1 MLKSVLALAMLLLAG
16 CASLPSGKADPRDPW
31 ERFNRSTFA
40 FNDAMDRAIARP
52 VAKAYKK
59 VMPRFVR
66 AGVNNVFNN
75 LNTVNTAVNDALQGK
90 MRAAGHDSTRFLMN
104 TVFGFGGLFDPAT
117 RAGIEMNDEDF
128 GQTFG
133 KWGMKSGPYL
143 VLPILG
149 PSSARDTF
157 GKLVDQFTYP
167 VSYLEDD
174 STRFYIRLVSLLDT
188 RTELLDL
195 DALGPVA
202 VVLDVHPRR
211 RLPAGLLPDRRLV
224 HAQTQLVLCEEPF
237 GNRDG
242 PAHLHDLAGLGVE
255 LLPGNLRARLKRHHF
270 FVGRRHRDR
279 QHHQRRLAPVG
290 DLHLLPVRPNVAD
303 PRANHHGVFQLLG
316 LGVERQ
322 ERVRRHVE
330 REQLEEELRP
340 GPLIQVCV
348 QLRDVGVVLA
358 PVRVEGLHRRNQV
371 PRVVVKILECLAG
384 VA

>member
-195 DALGPVA
+195 DAQIDA
-202 VVLDVHPRR
+202 SYDKY
-211 RLPAGLLPDRRLV
+211 A
-224 HAQTQLVLCEEPF
+224 
-237 GNRDG
+237 
-242 PAHLHDLAGLGVE
+242 
-255 LLPGNLRARLKRHHF
+255 
-270 FVGRRHRDR
+270 FVRNAWL
-279 QHHQRRLAPVG
+279 QRREFQVKDG
-290 DLHLLPVRPNVAD
+290 NVDDASLD
-303 PRANHHGVFQLLG
+303 
-316 LGVERQ
+316 
-322 ERVRRHVE
+322 
-330 REQLEEELRP
+330 LEEGMEP
-340 GPLIQVCV
+340 E
-348 QLRDVGVVLA
+348 DEA
-358 PVRVEGLHRRNQV
+358 PADGQPADGQPTDGTGESAMPPESPAPTPPQ
-371 PRVVVKILECLAG
+371 
-384 VA
+384 